1 LSTTAERADPNTE
14 ASWGDPA
21 QRPVDH
27 LCDVLVVGGGI
38 NGVGIARDLAGRGW
52 RVVLCEQDDLASHT
66 SSAST
71 KLIHGGLRYL
81 EQREFGLVRKALAE
95 REVLLRS
102 APHIMWPMRFVLPHD
117 ASMRPAWLV
126 RLGLYLYDH
135 LAGRDFLPGTESLN
149 LRESPLGE
157 GLQPNWQQA
166 FVYSDGWVDDARLV
180 ALCALDAAERG
191 AQVLTRTRCTS
202 LRPDGAGW
210 RAELSRRDAL
220 TGLETRRLSVQ
231 ARAVVNAAGPWAEQV
246 LRDLMQVPPQAAGR
260 SRHTGPH
267 GALRLVKGSH
277 IVVPRLFQHDHAYI
291 FQGRDG
297 RIIFAIPY
305 ERHFTLVGT
314 TDVEFKGDPG
324 RVTIDETEVDYLCN
338 ELARYLRRPITHQDV
353 VWSYAGVRP
362 LIDDARGSASAV
374 TRDYLLQSQVRPAPW
389 LTVWGGKLTTFRKL
403 SEQAADQIGVML
415 GEARRPWTESA
426 FLPGGDLSELVDELT
441 HPEADMAAFQHR
453 LRQRHPWI
461 DLPLLRR
468 WTRAYGGRV
477 LRLLDGV
484 SSRGDLGAEVAP
496 DLHEA
501 ELFFLKRNEWALT
514 SEDILWRR
522 SKLGLHCTPEQREAV
537 AGWLAAQARGAASG
551 FHCSDLSRQL
561 SA

>member
-1 LSTTAERADPNTE
+1 MSTTAERADPNT
-14 ASWGDPA
+14 ATVQA
-21 QRPVDH
+21 DH

-38 NGVGIARDLAGRGW
+38 NGTGIARDLAGRGW
-52 RVVLCEQDDLASHT
+52 RVVMCEQDDLASHT

-81 EQREFGLVRKALAE
+81 ERREFGLVRKALAE
-95 REVLLRS
+95 RELLLRS

-117 ASMRPAWLV
+117 PSMRPAWLV

-135 LAGRDFLPGTESLN
+135 LAGRDFLPGTESVS
-149 LRESPLGE
+149 LRDNPLGE

-191 AQVLTRTRCTS
+191 AQVLTRTRCTG
-202 LRPDGAGW
+202 LRPEGAGW
-210 RAELSRRDAL
+210 RAELSRRDAF
-220 TGLETRRLSVQ
+220 TGQETRRLSVQ
-231 ARAVVNAAGPWAEQV
+231 ARAVVNAAGPWAEHV
-246 LRDLMQVPPQAAGR
+246 LRDVMQVPPQSGGRGRHAGL
-260 SRHTGPH
+260 HA
-267 GALRLVKGSH
+267 ALRLVKGSH

-305 ERHFTLVGT
+305 ERRFTLVGT

-324 RVTIDETEVDYLCN
+324 HVAIDEAEIDYLCT
-338 ELARYLRRPITHQDV
+338 ELGRYLRRPITHQDV

-362 LIDDARGSASAV
+362 LLDDARGSASAV

-389 LTVWGGKLTTFRKL
+389 MTVWGGKLTTFRKL
-403 SEQAADQIGVML
+403 SEQAADQVGTML
-415 GEARRPWTESA
+415 GEVRRPWTESA

-441 HPEADMAAFQHR
+441 HPEADMATFQHR

-514 SEDILWRR
+514 CDDVLWRR
-522 SKLGLHCTPEQREAV
+522 SKLGLHCTPEQRQAV
-537 AGWLAAQARGAASG
+537 ADWLATQARGAVSG
-551 FHCSDLSRQL
+551 FHCSDLSRHLQG
-561 SA
+561 